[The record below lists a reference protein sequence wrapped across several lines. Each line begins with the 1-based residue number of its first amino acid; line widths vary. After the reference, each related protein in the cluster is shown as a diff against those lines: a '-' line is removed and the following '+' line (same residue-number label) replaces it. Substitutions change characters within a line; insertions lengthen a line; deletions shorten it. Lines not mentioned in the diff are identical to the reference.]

1 MLKSI
6 VRSAHK
12 KLVYDR
18 RTHVLAAKITKLIP
32 DFASVLDV
40 GTGDGHIASLLQT
53 LRPDLQI
60 EGLDVLV
67 REHTDIPVHWF
78 NGRSLDYNNRSVD
91 VNMFIDVLHH
101 TSDLGQLL
109 AEAARVARKFVVVK
123 DHLAENTLDHATL
136 KFMDWIGN
144 APHGVSLPYNY
155 CSQQSW
161 LNNFIAA
168 NLELTFFD
176 KSLSLYPP
184 PFSYI
189 FGRGLHF
196 IAQLR
201 PL

>member
-67 REHTDIPVHWF
+67 REHTEHSC
-78 NGRSLDYNNRSVD
+78 SLV
-91 VNMFIDVLHH
+91 
-101 TSDLGQLL
+101 
-109 AEAARVARKFVVVK
+109 
-123 DHLAENTLDHATL
+123 
-136 KFMDWIGN
+136 
-144 APHGVSLPYNY
+144 
-155 CSQQSW
+155 
-161 LNNFIAA
+161 
-168 NLELTFFD
+168 
-176 KSLSLYPP
+176 
-184 PFSYI
+184 
-189 FGRGLHF
+189 
-196 IAQLR
+196 
-201 PL
+201 